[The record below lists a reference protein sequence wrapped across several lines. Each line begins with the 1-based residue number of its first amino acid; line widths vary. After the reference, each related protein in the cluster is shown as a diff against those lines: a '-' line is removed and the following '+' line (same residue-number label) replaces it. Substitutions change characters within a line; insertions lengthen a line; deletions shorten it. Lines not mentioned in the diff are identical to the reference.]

1 MMAAFLAAAAAFVMA
16 MVALGLLRL
25 LRGPGRADRVMAVQ
39 LLGTGG
45 IAALL
50 LGGVGSGLWAAVDLA
65 LVLALLAAFAAVA
78 FVDGARRAGRPD
90 A

>member
-1 MMAAFLAAAAAFVMA
+1 MSTFLTASAAFVMA

-25 LRGPGRADRVMAVQ
+25 LRGPGRADRVMAMQ

-50 LGGVGSGLWAAVDLA
+50 LGAVASGIRAGVDLA